1 MKQVG
6 AAPPTIATL
15 NDRSALI
22 GVALMMLVSALMAVD
37 SVLVRLL
44 SPSVHPFVMGFTRAL
59 FGLLAVAPWLLT
71 RRDILRSQYRFMHLL
86 RASLKLGALVSF
98 FFAFAQAPL
107 ADATAIAFTSPIF
120 VTVGAWLLLSERL
133 RALRVLAVAIGFAG
147 VLFVLR
153 PAQGSGIAPGLIF
166 ALAGAVL
173 TAAIHLILKPMTAVD
188 RSDTLVAWN
197 LILTVPIAALPAFF
211 VWTTPSPGEWAILAL
226 QGALGALSM
235 TLVTRAF
242 ALAEASLITPFDFL
256 RLPFV
261 AVLGYMVFAQTVP
274 ATTWIGGGIIFVATL
289 LMSRTARAPAW

>member
-6 AAPPTIATL
+6 AAPPTLAAL

-86 RASLKLGALVSF
+86 RALLKLGALVSF

-153 PAQGSGIAPGLIF
+153 PAQGGGIAPGLIF

-197 LILTVPIAALPAFF
+197 LLLTVPIAALPAFF

-261 AVLGYMVFAQTVP
+261 AVLGYLVFAQTVP

-289 LMSRTARAPAW
+289 LMARTARAPVG